1 MIFELL
7 EEMMT
12 ISQVV
17 DLDYTVEPVVGILM
31 QNTVKTREARVQ
43 HGADCFE
50 MLAMI
55 RSFDNV
61 RMLLTPLHDILCETD
76 TPKHPKAVEGVHGII
91 NQYLTLSTKTA
102 KDTQKSHEEAELQ
115 KRMCITSDDKVTV
128 HMRYTDVGP
137 KRDYFRFDTDNAKV
151 LGLLDP
157 FVDLTGNR
165 LYSRY
170 NSVITQ
176 CRKIWAVLVSLPL
189 PSVLEGTPVVI
200 KRLFALFHQASNC
213 WRRYCARRMKSMK
226 RRCTCDSVWV

>member
-76 TPKHPKAVEGVHGII
+76 TPKHPKAVEGV
-91 NQYLTLSTKTA
+91 
-102 KDTQKSHEEAELQ
+102 
-115 KRMCITSDDKVTV
+115 
-128 HMRYTDVGP
+128 
-137 KRDYFRFDTDNAKV
+137 
-151 LGLLDP
+151 
-157 FVDLTGNR
+157 
-165 LYSRY
+165 
-170 NSVITQ
+170 
-176 CRKIWAVLVSLPL
+176 
-189 PSVLEGTPVVI
+189 
-200 KRLFALFHQASNC
+200 
-213 WRRYCARRMKSMK
+213 
-226 RRCTCDSVWV
+226 

>member
-31 QNTVKTREARVQ
+31 QNVFDINYNERDAEIQ

-76 TPKHPKAVEGVHGII
+76 TPKHPKAVEGV
-91 NQYLTLSTKTA
+91 
-102 KDTQKSHEEAELQ
+102 
-115 KRMCITSDDKVTV
+115 
-128 HMRYTDVGP
+128 
-137 KRDYFRFDTDNAKV
+137 
-151 LGLLDP
+151 
-157 FVDLTGNR
+157 
-165 LYSRY
+165 
-170 NSVITQ
+170 
-176 CRKIWAVLVSLPL
+176 
-189 PSVLEGTPVVI
+189 
-200 KRLFALFHQASNC
+200 
-213 WRRYCARRMKSMK
+213 
-226 RRCTCDSVWV
+226 